1 MAHVDMAL
9 ELGYTPQPSRYMIGQ
24 SAGSYTPAIGELE
37 EGIMDIVLA
46 AGTPHET
53 LRQVHWILTDNPD
66 FRHRPLIGTI
76 PMAQLN
82 ASLAFNIGQSC
93 GTLEFTSGFD
103 DDIEQRYQIPM
114 DVSADSCIGNWHAM
128 QRELPSSL

>member
-9 ELGYTPQPSRYMIGQ
+9 ELGHTPQASRYMIGQ
-24 SAGSYTPAIGELE
+24 SAGTYTPALGELE

-46 AGTPHET
+46 AGTEHQT
-53 LRQVHWILTDNPD
+53 LRQVHWLLTDNPD
-66 FRHRPLIGTI
+66 FRHQPLIGTV

-82 ASLAFNIGQSC
+82 ASLAFNIGQPC

-103 DDIEQRYQIPM
+103 DDIEQRHQIPM
-114 DVSADSCIGNWHAM
+114 GMSPNSSTGGWHSR
-128 QRELPSSL
+128 QQELHNTQ